1 MKRLKILGRKK
12 PTTVS
17 IEISKQQPTQ
27 EPTQEPKTEVT
38 VEIQRASMDE
48 PSAMVPQS
56 QDALIAELKNK
67 IKQQKED
74 TMKQINSIVENVIS
88 TPTATPLI
96 TPITTPLIT
105 PVTTASSTPVLMDE
119 GCMKTSIQDNELT
132 SLFKSIKQPEQT
144 EIDDYVKIE
153 IKTYHNRCLDAGE
166 VGCFDITTEYD
177 GDIVGI
183 VPPTIY
189 SNVIFCRQPMIV
201 AINHNKFTVRIE
213 NWLDRPVTFDLQY
226 IVYF

>member
-1 MKRLKILGRKK
+1 MKRLKIIGRKK

-17 IEISKQQPTQ
+17 VEISKPQPTQ
-27 EPTQEPKTEVT
+27 EQKIEVT
-38 VEIQRASMDE
+38 AEIHRASMDE
-48 PSAMVPQS
+48 PSAIVQPNQN
-56 QDALIAELKNK
+56 ALIAELKDK
-67 IKQQKED
+67 IKQQKEE
-74 TMKQINSIVENVIS
+74 TIKQINSIVENVIS
-88 TPTATPLI
+88 TPIATPLI

-119 GCMKTSIQDNELT
+119 GCVKTSVQDNELS
-132 SLFKSIKQPEQT
+132 SLFKSIKTPTQT

-189 SNVIFCRQPMIV
+189 SNVIFCRQPMIFNV
-201 AINHNKFTVRIE
+201 NHNKFTVRIE
-213 NWLDRPVTFDLQY
+213 NWLDKPVTFDLQY